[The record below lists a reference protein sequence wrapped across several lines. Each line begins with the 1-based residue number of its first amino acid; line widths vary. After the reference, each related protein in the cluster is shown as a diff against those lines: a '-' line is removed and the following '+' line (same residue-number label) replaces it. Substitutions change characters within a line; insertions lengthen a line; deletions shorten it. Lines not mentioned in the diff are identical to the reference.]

1 MTKSGFVKQ
10 FRGHIRREAERHL
23 FRLQARHADA
33 AVLLDVEAYLR
44 LLDIKTAHLIK
55 VASELGLGE
64 QTIQTILIDHRD
76 TGDVDRRVK
85 FEIDGASYSIIN
97 HPAILAR
104 VYKTASRAL

>member
-76 TGDVDRRVK
+76 TGDVDPPAK
-85 FEIDGASYSIIN
+85 FEIYRARSSIN
-97 HPAILAR
+97 KHPAILAR
-104 VYKTASRAL
+104 DNTTAPRAP